1 VDLGKTNPDKKVKSR
16 RLITY
21 SFLLVIV
28 IVFFLLDLLIGSVKI
43 TPTGILDI
51 IFHTQNLHD
60 SFLPTILKEFR
71 LPRCITAILAGMA
84 LSISG
89 LQMQTIF
96 RNPLAG
102 PYVLGISSGASLGV
116 AILVLG
122 VWPAFTGVIPHVP
135 GNWAIL
141 FAAALGAAAVLF
153 LILLVSARVNDIMT
167 ILILGL
173 LFGGAVSAIV
183 NILQYF
189 SDEYSLRTFVL
200 WNMGSLSGVTQA
212 QLKVL
217 APTIIAGL
225 IVALLTGKVLNALLL
240 GETYAR
246 SLGVNIPLS
255 RFLIF
260 LSTSILA
267 GGITAFCGPIGF
279 IGIAVPHLA
288 RILFKTSNHH
298 ILMPASMLLGAI
310 VMLVSD
316 MICQLPGTDIVLP
329 VNSVTALLGI
339 PVVIWVLLKNIRI
352 SSIN

>member
-1 VDLGKTNPDKKVKSR
+1 VGPFKKKPDKKGESR
-16 RLITY
+16 YFWTYGILLIIC
-21 SFLLVIV
+21 LIL
-28 IVFFLLDLLIGSVKI
+28 FLLDLLIGSVKI
-43 TPTGILDI
+43 NPSRFLAL
-51 IFHTQNLHD
+51 IFHARDFHDTQL
-60 SFLPTILKEFR
+60 SVILQEFR
-71 LPRCITAILAGMA
+71 LPRTLTAILAGMA
-84 LSISG
+84 LSVSG

-122 VWPAFTGVIPHVP
+122 VWPAFTGIMPHVP
-135 GNWAIL
+135 GNWAVL
-141 FAAALGAAAVLF
+141 VAAALGAAAVLF

-200 WNMGSLSGVTQA
+200 WNMGSLSGVTHA
-212 QLKVL
+212 QLNVL
-217 APTIIAGL
+217 APAIIAGL
-225 IVALLTGKVLNALLL
+225 VIAMLTGKVLNALLL
-240 GETYAR
+240 GETYAKT
-246 SLGVNIPLS
+246 LGVNISLS

-288 RILFKTSNHH
+288 RMLFKTSNHH
-298 ILMPASMLLGAI
+298 LLMPATMLLGAI

-339 PVVIWVLLKNIRI
+339 PVVIWVLLKNVRI

>member
-1 VDLGKTNPDKKVKSR
+1 MDLPNLNASIHRKSR
-16 RLITY
+16 Y
-21 SFLLVIV
+21 SMTFGFLLFFVLV
-28 IVFFLLDLLIGSVKI
+28 LFLLDLFIGSVKI
-43 TPTGILDI
+43 TPSQFLNSVFSKGV
-51 IFHTQNLHD
+51 LHD
-60 SFLPTILKEFR
+60 SFLTTILNEFR
-71 LPRCITAILAGMA
+71 LPRCLTAILAGMA
-84 LSISG
+84 LSVSG

-122 VWPAFTGVIPHVP
+122 VLPVFSGIMPHLP

-141 FAAALGAAAVLF
+141 IAAAFGAAAVLF

-189 SDEYSLRTFVL
+189 SDEYSLRSFVL

-212 QLKVL
+212 QLKILVP
-217 APTIIAGL
+217 AIISGL
-225 IVALLTGKVLNALLL
+225 IIALLTSKVLNALLL
-240 GETYAR
+240 GETYAKT
-246 SLGVNIPLS
+246 LGVNISLS

-260 LSTSILA
+260 LSTSLLA

-288 RILFKTSNHH
+288 RMLFKTSNHH
-298 ILMPASMLLGAI
+298 VLMPASMLLGAI
-310 VMLVSD
+310 MMIISD

-339 PVVIWVLLKNIRI
+339 PVVIWVLFKNIRI
-352 SSIN
+352 SAIN

>member
-1 VDLGKTNPDKKVKSR
+1 MSKPKPEIRKRSGYYLTFG
-16 RLITY
+16 I
-21 SFLLVIV
+21 LLVIC
-28 IVFFLLDLLIGSVKI
+28 IGLFLLDILIGSVKI
-43 TPTGILDI
+43 PFG
-51 IFHTQNLHD
+51 
-60 SFLPTILKEFR
+60 SFLGIVFHSDNFHDFQLLTILKEFR
-71 LPRCITAILAGMA
+71 IPRGITAILAGMA
-84 LSISG
+84 LSVSG

-122 VWPAFTGVIPHVP
+122 VWPAVSGVMPHVP
-135 GNWAIL
+135 GNWAVLI
-141 FAAALGAAAVLF
+141 AAALGAAAVLF

-200 WNMGSLSGVTQA
+200 WNMGSLSGVTRA
-212 QLKVL
+212 QLNVL
-217 APTIIAGL
+217 APSILGGL
-225 IVALLTGKVLNALLL
+225 LIALLTGKVLNALLL
-240 GETYAR
+240 GETYAKT
-246 SLGVNIPLS
+246 LGVNIPLS

-260 LSTSILA
+260 LSTSVLA

-288 RILFKTSNHH
+288 RIILKTSNHH
-298 ILMPASMLLGAI
+298 FLMPASMLLGAI
-310 VMLVSD
+310 VMLISD
-316 MICQLPGTDIVLP
+316 MICQVPGTDIVLP

>member
-1 VDLGKTNPDKKVKSR
+1 MDLPNLNASIHRKSR
-16 RLITY
+16 YSITFG
-21 SFLLVIV
+21 FLLFFVLV
-28 IVFFLLDLLIGSVKI
+28 LFLLDLFIGSVKI
-43 TPTGILDI
+43 TPSQFLNSVFSKGV
-51 IFHTQNLHD
+51 LHD
-60 SFLPTILKEFR
+60 SFLTTILNEFR
-71 LPRCITAILAGMA
+71 LPRCLTAILAGMA
-84 LSISG
+84 LSVSG

-122 VWPAFTGVIPHVP
+122 VLPVFSGIMPHLP

-141 FAAALGAAAVLF
+141 LAAAFGAAAVLF

-189 SDEYSLRTFVL
+189 SDEYSLRSFVL

-217 APTIIAGL
+217 VPAIISGL
-225 IVALLTGKVLNALLL
+225 IIALLTSKVLNALLL
-240 GETYAR
+240 GETYAKT
-246 SLGVNIPLS
+246 LGVNISLS

-260 LSTSILA
+260 LSTSLLA

-288 RILFKTSNHH
+288 RMLFKTSNHH
-298 ILMPASMLLGAI
+298 VLMPASMLLGAI
-310 VMLVSD
+310 MMIISD

-352 SSIN
+352 SAIN

>member
-1 VDLGKTNPDKKVKSR
+1 VGLSKTNPDIQVKSR
-16 RLITY
+16 HYLIY
-21 SFLLVIV
+21 GMLLIIV
-28 IVFFLLDLLIGSVKI
+28 LVLFLLDLLIGSVKI
-43 TPTGILDI
+43 TPSRFFDI
-51 IFHTQNLHD
+51 VFHTGDLHD
-60 SFLPTILKEFR
+60 SLLPTILQEFR
-71 LPRCITAILAGMA
+71 MPRCITAILAGMA
-84 LSISG
+84 LSVSG

-122 VWPAFTGVIPHVP
+122 VWPAFSGIMPHVP

-141 FAAALGAAAVLF
+141 LAAALGAAAVLF
-153 LILLVSARVNDIMT
+153 LILMVSARVNDIMT

-217 APTIIAGL
+217 TPAIIFGLTI
-225 IVALLTGKVLNALLL
+225 ALLTGKVLNALLL

-246 SLGVNIPLS
+246 TLGVNISLS

-288 RILFKTSNHH
+288 RMLFKTSNHH
-298 ILMPASMLLGAI
+298 SLMPASMLLGAI

>member
-1 VDLGKTNPDKKVKSR
+1 MGKLITDVKIPMKSR
-16 RLITY
+16 KMVIYGILVILVFVLFL
-21 SFLLVIV
+21 SDLLVGSVTITPYRFFD
-28 IVFFLLDLLIGSVKI
+28 IVFHRADLYDSSLA
-43 TPTGILDI
+43 TI
-51 IFHTQNLHD
+51 IQQ
-60 SFLPTILKEFR
+60 FR

-84 LSISG
+84 LSVSG

-122 VWPAFTGVIPHVP
+122 FWPAFTGSMPHVP

-141 FAAALGAAAVLF
+141 FAAAFGAAAVLF

-173 LFGGAVSAIV
+173 LFGGAISAIV

-217 APTIIAGL
+217 APAIITGLIIAL
-225 IVALLTGKVLNALLL
+225 FTGKVLNAMLL

-246 SLGVNIPLS
+246 TLGVNISLS

-288 RILFKTSNHH
+288 RMLFRTSDHH
-298 ILMPASMLLGAI
+298 SLIPASMLLGAVI
-310 VMLVSD
+310 MLISD

-339 PVVIWVLLKNIRI
+339 PVVIWVLLKNIKI
-352 SSIN
+352 SSVT

>member
-1 VDLGKTNPDKKVKSR
+1 MKPRYFIHYG
-16 RLITY
+16 I
-21 SFLLVIV
+21 LVLSC
-28 IVFFLLDLLIGSVKI
+28 IVFFILDLLIGSVKI
-43 TPTGILDI
+43 NLSDFAGL
-51 IFHTQNLHD
+51 IFHPR
-60 SFLPTILKEFR
+60 SFHNSELLTILREFR
-71 LPRCITAILAGMA
+71 LPRGITAVLAGMA
-84 LSISG
+84 LSVSG

-122 VWPAFTGVIPHVP
+122 VWPALSGVFPHVP
-135 GNWAIL
+135 GNWAVL
-141 FAAALGAAAVLF
+141 LAAGLGAAAVLF

-173 LFGGAVSAIV
+173 LFGGAVSAVV

-200 WNMGSLSGVTQA
+200 WNMGSLSGVTKA
-212 QLKVL
+212 QLGVL
-217 APTIIAGL
+217 APAIIGGL
-225 IVALLTGKVLNALLL
+225 LIALLTGKVLNALLL
-240 GETYAR
+240 GETYAKTI
-246 SLGVNIPLS
+246 GVNIPLS
-255 RFLIF
+255 RFFIF

-288 RILFKTSNHH
+288 RMIFKTSNHH
-298 ILMPASMLLGAI
+298 FLMPASMLLGAI
-310 VMLVSD
+310 VMLISD

>member
-1 VDLGKTNPDKKVKSR
+1 VGLFKQNPDKKGESR
-16 RLITY
+16 HFWIYGILLIIC
-21 SFLLVIV
+21 LVL
-28 IVFFLLDLLIGSVKI
+28 FLLDLLIGSVKI
-43 TPTGILDI
+43 NPARFIAL
-51 IFHTQNLHD
+51 IFHARDFND
-60 SFLPTILKEFR
+60 SQLSIILQEFR
-71 LPRCITAILAGMA
+71 LPRSLTAILAGMA
-84 LSISG
+84 LSVSG

-122 VWPAFTGVIPHVP
+122 VWPAFMGVLPHVP
-135 GNWAIL
+135 GNWAVL
-141 FAAALGAAAVLF
+141 VAAALGSAAVLF

-200 WNMGSLSGVTQA
+200 WNMGSLSGVTHA
-212 QLKVL
+212 QLNIL
-217 APTIIAGL
+217 APAIIAGL
-225 IVALLTGKVLNALLL
+225 VIAMLTSKVLNALLL

-246 SLGVNIPLS
+246 TLGVNISLS

-288 RILFKTSNHH
+288 RMLFKTSNHH
-298 ILMPASMLLGAI
+298 FLMPASMLLGAI

-339 PVVIWVLLKNIRI
+339 PVVIWVLLKNVRI

>member
-1 VDLGKTNPDKKVKSR
+1 VGKLITDVKIPMKSR
-16 RLITY
+16 KMVIYGILVILVFVLFL
-21 SFLLVIV
+21 SDLLVGSVTITPYRFFD
-28 IVFFLLDLLIGSVKI
+28 IVFYRADLYDSSLA
-43 TPTGILDI
+43 TI
-51 IFHTQNLHD
+51 IQQ
-60 SFLPTILKEFR
+60 FR

-84 LSISG
+84 LSVSG

-122 VWPAFTGVIPHVP
+122 FWPAFTGSMPHVP

-141 FAAALGAAAVLF
+141 FAAAFGAAAVLF

-173 LFGGAVSAIV
+173 LFGGAISAIV

-217 APTIIAGL
+217 APAIITGLIIAL
-225 IVALLTGKVLNALLL
+225 FTGKVLNAMLL

-246 SLGVNIPLS
+246 TLGVNISLS

-288 RILFKTSNHH
+288 RMLFRTSDHH
-298 ILMPASMLLGAI
+298 SLIPASMLLGAVI
-310 VMLVSD
+310 MLISD

-339 PVVIWVLLKNIRI
+339 PVVIWVLLKNIKI
-352 SSIN
+352 SSVT